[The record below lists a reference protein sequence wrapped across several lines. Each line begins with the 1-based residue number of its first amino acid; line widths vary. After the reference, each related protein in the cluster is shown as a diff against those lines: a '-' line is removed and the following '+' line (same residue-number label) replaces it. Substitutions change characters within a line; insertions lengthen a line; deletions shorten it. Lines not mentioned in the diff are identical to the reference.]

1 MKKHKISMYVSLF
14 VAIILIL
21 YMFAPIFSLADN
33 EELNI
38 DLSKVEFEGE
48 YVININASSPSKI
61 IEISYIN
68 EKKTISDF
76 NNNAEAII
84 AFFEGDKTKK
94 VEFDNNNFVNKYI
107 KIINYGDYTVYLRN
121 EDGEIQ
127 LSYITIEEKKVLE
140 NTEDK
145 KVLTQNISENN
156 VVINNTS
163 DINESVDQNENQEK
177 TIENSENDKQ
187 LIENINNNNI
197 NQLVSF
203 NIIKNSLE
211 PIDLNDIKNEI
222 STSEVKENG
231 NQQASITQTDVKVT
245 EQNSINNNSEI
256 DVKVT
261 EQNSLNNISESD
273 VKVTEQN
280 SLNNIYDNQ
289 QEFVDIKEVNNQ
301 EIIDIKE
308 NNEQP
313 FSVNISNSIEKAGTE
328 NIIKSVEN
336 AEIIDISNISDKSDF
351 KDIKD
356 VTKTA
361 KTVKKE
367 SIKITEENS
376 EATKIYPQTGTN
388 DHIVLIGILISLGVS
403 VFSYYKIKN

>member
-1 MKKHKISMYVSLF
+1 MKKHKISMYVSLL

-68 EKKTISDF
+68 KKKTISDF

-84 AFFEGDKTKK
+84 AFFEGDKAKK

-145 KVLTQNISENN
+145 NVLTQNSSENN
-156 VVINNTS
+156 MMINNTS
-163 DINESVDQNENQEK
+163 DINESVEQNETQEK
-177 TIENSENDKQ
+177 AIENSENDKPVV
-187 LIENINNNNI
+187 ENINNNNI

-231 NQQASITQTDVKVT
+231 TQQGNITQSDVKLT
-245 EQNSINNNSEI
+245 EQNSINNNSE
-256 DVKVT
+256 T
-261 EQNSLNNISESD
+261 D

-308 NNEQP
+308 TNEQP
-313 FSVNISNSIEKAGTE
+313 FSVNISNSIEKPGTE

-336 AEIIDISNISDKSDF
+336 SEIIDISNISDKSDF

-361 KTVKKE
+361 KIVKKE

-376 EATKIYPQTGTN
+376 QATKIYPQTGTN
-388 DHIVLIGILISLGVS
+388 DHIILIGILISLGVS

>member
-1 MKKHKISMYVSLF
+1 MKKHKISMYVSLL

-33 EELNI
+33 EGLNI

-84 AFFEGDKTKK
+84 AFFEGDKAKK

-145 KVLTQNISENN
+145 NVLTQNSSENN
-156 VVINNTS
+156 MMINNTS

-177 TIENSENDKQ
+177 TIENSENDKPVV
-187 LIENINNNNI
+187 ENINNNNI

-231 NQQASITQTDVKVT
+231 TQQGNITQSDVKVT
-245 EQNSINNNSEI
+245 EQNSINNN
-256 DVKVT
+256 
-261 EQNSLNNISESD
+261 SESD

-308 NNEQP
+308 TNEQP

-336 AEIIDISNISDKSDF
+336 SEIIDISNISDKSDF

-376 EATKIYPQTGTN
+376 QATKIYPQTGTN
-388 DHIVLIGILISLGVS
+388 DHIILIGILISLGVS
-403 VFSYYKIKN
+403 VFSYYKITN

>member
-1 MKKHKISMYVSLF
+1 MKKHKISMYVSLL

-84 AFFEGDKTKK
+84 AFFEGDKAKK

-127 LSYITIEEKKVLE
+127 LSYITIEEKKVLV
-140 NTEDK
+140 NAEDK
-145 KVLTQNISENN
+145 NVLTQNSSENN
-156 VVINNTS
+156 VVLNNTS
-163 DINESVDQNENQEK
+163 DINESVDKNETQEK
-177 TIENSENDKQ
+177 TIENSENDKKV
-187 LIENINNNNI
+187 IENINNNNI

-231 NQQASITQTDVKVT
+231 TQQGNITQSDVKLT

-256 DVKVT
+256 DM
-261 EQNSLNNISESD
+261 
-273 VKVTEQN
+273 KVTEQN

-308 NNEQP
+308 TNEQP
-313 FSVNISNSIEKAGTE
+313 FSVNIFNSIEKDGTE

-336 AEIIDISNISDKSDF
+336 SEIIDISNISDKSDF

-376 EATKIYPQTGTN
+376 QATKIYPQTGTN
-388 DHIVLIGILISLGVS
+388 DHIILIGILISLGVS
-403 VFSYYKIKN
+403 MFSYYKIKN

>member
-1 MKKHKISMYVSLF
+1 M
-14 VAIILIL
+14 
-21 YMFAPIFSLADN
+21 
-33 EELNI
+33 
-38 DLSKVEFEGE
+38 
-48 YVININASSPSKI
+48 
-61 IEISYIN
+61 
-68 EKKTISDF
+68 
-76 NNNAEAII
+76 
-84 AFFEGDKTKK
+84 
-94 VEFDNNNFVNKYI
+94 
-107 KIINYGDYTVYLRN
+107 
-121 EDGEIQ
+121 
-127 LSYITIEEKKVLE
+127 E

-145 KVLTQNISENN
+145 NVLTQNSSENN
-156 VVINNTS
+156 MMINNTS
-163 DINESVDQNENQEK
+163 DINESVEQNETQEK
-177 TIENSENDKQ
+177 AIENSENDKPVV
-187 LIENINNNNI
+187 ENINNNNI

-231 NQQASITQTDVKVT
+231 TQQGNITQSDVKLT
-245 EQNSINNNSEI
+245 EQNSINNNSE
-256 DVKVT
+256 T
-261 EQNSLNNISESD
+261 D

-308 NNEQP
+308 TNEQP
-313 FSVNISNSIEKAGTE
+313 FSVNISNSIEKPGTE

-336 AEIIDISNISDKSDF
+336 SEIIDISNISDKSDF

-361 KTVKKE
+361 KIVKKE

-376 EATKIYPQTGTN
+376 QATKIYPQTGTN
-388 DHIVLIGILISLGVS
+388 DHIILIGILISLGVS

>member
-1 MKKHKISMYVSLF
+1 MKKHKISMYVSLL

-84 AFFEGDKTKK
+84 AFFEGDKAKK
-94 VEFDNNNFVNKYI
+94 VEFDNSNFINKYI

-121 EDGEIQ
+121 EAGEIQ
-127 LSYITIEEKKVLE
+127 LSYITIEEKKVLV

-145 KVLTQNISENN
+145 NVLTQNSSENN

-163 DINESVDQNENQEK
+163 DINESVDKNVTQEK
-177 TIENSENDKQ
+177 TIENSENDKPVV
-187 LIENINNNNI
+187 ENINNNNI

-231 NQQASITQTDVKVT
+231 TQQGNITQSDVKLT
-245 EQNSINNNSEI
+245 EQNSINNNSE
-256 DVKVT
+256 T
-261 EQNSLNNISESD
+261 D

-308 NNEQP
+308 TNEQP

-328 NIIKSVEN
+328 NIIKSLGSS
-336 AEIIDISNISDKSDF
+336 EIIDVSNISDKSDF

-356 VTKTA
+356 VTKTS

-388 DHIVLIGILISLGVS
+388 DHIILIGILISLGVS
-403 VFSYYKIKN
+403 VFSYYKIKK